1 MKNNLNQTIVLRK
14 PVYSFSVLY
23 WILIIGAIALFG
35 NKLEAQ
41 EQSSVDPDATTAV
54 VKMLLVPPNE
64 HKLHPYVNDENFIY

>member
-41 EQSSVDPDATTAV
+41 EQSSVDPDA
-54 VKMLLVPPNE
+54 K
-64 HKLHPYVNDENFIY
+64 